1 MFVLT
6 ELSIKNFAI
15 IDNVHISFSK
25 GFNVLTGETG
35 AGKSILINAIEM
47 VLGGRAA
54 KEYVRRGKEKAI
66 IEAIFQIEN
75 PNKINKILEEY
86 GIKSEP
92 DNTLLLTREIFST
105 GRSTSRINGRT
116 VTLTMLNNLTKYL
129 VDIHGQHEHQSLLT
143 WENHINF
150 IDLLGGNKVFKLK
163 KNIKYYY
170 NELKKYRNKLNS
182 LTENE
187 MERERQID
195 LLKFQIEEID
205 NAQLEENEEDEL
217 MNEYNILSNA
227 EEIMKTIGDITEKLN
242 STDFY
247 EKSLIDE
254 LNNILT
260 NLQKISEHDSKL
272 ENYSNIVESI
282 IFQLQDLS
290 RELRLYI
297 DTIEY
302 DPERLELVNERIDLI
317 NKLKRKYGNSI
328 KDILKY
334 RDKIYKELQILEN
347 SKEEIQKI
355 NKEIKKNEDKLSKLC
370 NELTKERRIIGNNI
384 EKNITEELKK
394 LNMKDIKFKVKYD
407 KYDYFTENGLDKIEF
422 YISPNP
428 GEPLKPLS
436 KIASGGE
443 MSRIMLAFKSILA
456 EVDEIPCLIFDEI
469 DTGISGK
476 TAQIVGRKISKLSKT
491 RQIICI
497 THLPQIASISESHFY
512 IDKIV
517 SNGRTMTKIQKLDY
531 DGRIKEISRLLGG
544 YNLTTSTK
552 KYAEEMI
559 KNLKNI

>member
-1 MFVLT
+1 MLT